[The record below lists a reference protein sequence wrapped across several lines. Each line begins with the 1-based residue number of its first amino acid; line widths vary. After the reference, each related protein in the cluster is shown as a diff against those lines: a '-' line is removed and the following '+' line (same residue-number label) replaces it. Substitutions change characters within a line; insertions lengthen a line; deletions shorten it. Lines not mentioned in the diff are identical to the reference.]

1 MDKRVTIITLLKQL
15 LEDTNVL
22 HQQGAGYYSCVPI
35 ANRFNKLLDQ
45 SGSLVANGDGI
56 LATFDPLAESDPND
70 PAEKMIVLQG
80 IRIEI
85 GQLMALLE
93 SLGETAE

>member
-1 MDKRVTIITLLKQL
+1 
-15 LEDTNVL
+15 
-22 HQQGAGYYSCVPI
+22 VPI
-35 ANRFNKLLDQ
+35 AHRFNKLLDQ
-45 SGSLVANGDGI
+45 SGSLFEGDDGI
-56 LATFDPLAESDPND
+56 LGTFESLNESDPND

-93 SLGETAE
+93 SLGEPNE

>member
-1 MDKRVTIITLLKQL
+1 MDKRVTIIRMLKQL
-15 LEDTNVL
+15 LQDTNVL

-35 ANRFNKLLDQ
+35 AQRFNKLLDQ
-45 SGSLVANGDGI
+45 SGSLFEDGDGI
-56 LATFDPLAESDPND
+56 RGTFESLGETDPND

-93 SLGETAE
+93 SIGDAGE

>member
-1 MDKRVTIITLLKQL
+1 MDKRVTIITMLRQL

-35 ANRFNKLLDQ
+35 AHRFNKLLGQ
-45 SGSLVANGDGI
+45 SGSLFEGDDGI
-56 LATFDPLAESDPND
+56 LGTFDSLDESDPND
-70 PAEKMIVLQG
+70 PAEKMILLQG

-93 SLGETAE
+93 SLGEPDE

>member
-1 MDKRVTIITLLKQL
+1 MDKRVTIITMLKQL

-56 LATFDPLAESDPND
+56 LATFDPLAEIDPND

-93 SLGETAE
+93 SLGEATE